1 MDARIAI
8 GLVLGLAGVPALL
21 PPFRDAP
28 PRHGP
33 LLPDS
38 DGALQEI
45 VIQYVPE
52 AEEIV
57 TTAYREFLGALPA
70 AVTVRVVCPD
80 REAFDDLVRRV
91 GAVACGLEPVLTGH
105 PMTTWA
111 RDRWLALSTRE
122 GDGALLLCPAVEA
135 GENVWP
141 ARAGD
146 RRIGDDLAA
155 ALPHV
160 DARRSGLVFDGGDFV
175 ADGETVFVSPRVAR
189 RNPGLTTAELHRR
202 LAKTLECEVILLR
215 HAPNHHA
222 GMYLMTVGR
231 RTALVGDP
239 SLARDLVG
247 DDAPNDPDWSA
258 ATQAEFD
265 AVAETAAGAGYR
277 VVRIPV
283 VPGRDG
289 RTWLTGINVIL
300 DGRAVYLPVFRG
312 VERLNRASAGVWRSL
327 GFTVRPVDCTETYRH
342 FGSLRCLVNVLRRS
356 RSRGPAVR

>member
-8 GLVLGLAGVPALL
+8 GLVLGLAGAPAL
-21 PPFRDAP
+21 FRDAP

-38 DGALQEI
+38 DGALEEI

-52 AEEIV
+52 AAEIV
-57 TTAYREFLGALPA
+57 ATAYREFLGALPA
-70 AVTVRVVCPD
+70 TVTVRVVCPD
-80 REAFDDLVRRV
+80 REAFDDLARRV

-111 RDRWLALSTRE
+111 RDRWLALSPRK

-135 GENVWP
+135 GAEVWP

-146 RRIGDDLAA
+146 RRIGEDLAS

-160 DARRSGLVFDGGDFV
+160 RARRSGLVFDGGDFV

-189 RNPGLTTAELHRR
+189 RNPGLTSVELRRR
-202 LAKTLECEVILLR
+202 LSRMLEREIVLLGD
-215 HAPNHHA
+215 APNHHA
-222 GMYLMTVGR
+222 GMYLMTAGH

-239 SLARDLVG
+239 SLARGIVG

-265 AVAETAAGAGYR
+265 AVAETVAGAGYR

-289 RTWLTGINVIL
+289 RTWLTGVNVIV
-300 DGRAVYLPVFRG
+300 DGRTVYVPVFRG
-312 VERLNRASAGVWRSL
+312 AERFNRASADVWRSL
-327 GFTVRPVDCTETYRH
+327 GFTVRPVDCTGTYRH

-356 RSRGPAVR
+356 TSRGPGVR

>member
-8 GLVLGLAGVPALL
+8 GLVLGLAGAPAL
-21 PPFRDAP
+21 FRDAP
-28 PRHGP
+28 QGHGP

-38 DGALQEI
+38 DGALEEI
-45 VIQYVPE
+45 VIQYVPDA
-52 AEEIV
+52 AETV
-57 TTAYREFLGALPA
+57 ATAYREFLGALPA
-70 AVTVRVVCPD
+70 TVTVRVVCPD
-80 REAFDDLVRRV
+80 RKAFDDLARRV
-91 GAVACGLEPVLTGH
+91 GAVACGLEPVLAGH
-105 PMTTWA
+105 AMTTWA
-111 RDRWLALSTRE
+111 RDRWLALSRRGGE
-122 GDGALLLCPAVEA
+122 GALLLCPAVEA
-135 GENVWP
+135 GEEVWP

-146 RRIGDDLAA
+146 RRIGEDLAS

-160 DARRSGLVFDGGDFV
+160 RARRSGLVFDGGDFV

-189 RNPGLTTAELHRR
+189 RNPGLTSAELHRR
-202 LAKTLECEVILLR
+202 LSRMLEREIVLLGD
-215 HAPNHHA
+215 APNHHA

-239 SLARDLVG
+239 SLARGIVG
-247 DDAPNDPDWSA
+247 DDAPNDPDWSI

-265 AVAETAAGAGYR
+265 AVAETVAGAGYR

-289 RTWLTGINVIL
+289 RTWLTGVNVIL
-300 DGRAVYLPVFRG
+300 DGRTVHLPVFRG
-312 VERLNRASAGVWRSL
+312 AERFNRASADVWRSL

-356 RSRGPAVR
+356 ASRGPGAW

>member
-8 GLVLGLAGVPALL
+8 GLVLGLAGLPSLL

-38 DGALQEI
+38 DGALEEI
-45 VIQYVPE
+45 VIQYVPP
-52 AEEIV
+52 AADIV
-57 TTAYREFLGALPA
+57 TTAYREFLGGLPA
-70 AVTVRVVCPD
+70 TVTVRVVCPD
-80 REAFDDLVRRV
+80 RDAFDDLARRM
-91 GAVACGLEPVLTGH
+91 GTVACGLEPVLTGH

-111 RDRWLALSTRE
+111 RDRWLALSTR
-122 GDGALLLCPAVEA
+122 GGKGTLLLCPAVEA
-135 GENVWP
+135 GEEVWP

-146 RRIGDDLAA
+146 RRIAADLAA

-175 ADGETVFVSPRVAR
+175 ADAETVFVSPRVAR
-189 RNPGLTTAELHRR
+189 RNPGLTSAELHRR
-202 LAKTLECEVILLR
+202 LSTVLERNVVLLE
-215 HAPNHHA
+215 HAPDHHA
-222 GMYLMTVGR
+222 GMYLMTAGR

-239 SLARDLVG
+239 SLARDIVG
-247 DDAPNDPDWSA
+247 DGAPNDPDWSA
-258 ATQAEFD
+258 DTQARFD
-265 AVAETAAGAGYR
+265 AVAEAVAGAGYR

-289 RTWLTGINVIL
+289 RTWLTGLNVIL
-300 DGRAVYLPVFRG
+300 DGRTVHLPVLRG
-312 VERLNRASAGVWRSL
+312 AEPFNRASAGVWRSL
-327 GFTVRPVDCTETYRH
+327 GFTVRPVDCTATYRH

-356 RSRGPAVR
+356 R